1 MGFSKNIKQVINL
14 ALNFYK
20 FAAIDTT
27 LSDEIASFDY
37 EAKINDYNAYISTP
51 KALSLIDGLEISRI
65 TSKGLETL
73 SEIDE
78 EAFYVQLNNDVRELA
93 SLSFIYM
100 NEYKGYQELIDSVE
114 LFEENYLN
122 NIDLLFDSPEDYFD
136 DTDSTFILDV
146 DDEDFHQDLE
156 KLKIPIQI
164 ILNYL
169 SAIKIMIKSKDLHDE
184 YKRNGEKSPS
194 EKDMDNQT
202 LIFKDLTGEGTIV
215 QEVGGDVQLDTSVN
229 KDKGENLGLRTF
241 TVSHVDMADS
251 LRQKLENLKSEASV
265 NIEKSLI
272 FLKSLDVPSI
282 KNINALSKNEELGV
296 SKKDIDFLNKNFN
309 KVHNETLRKQPDS
322 ISKDYL
328 DLLRSSLDQY
338 IDIDV
343 NLDEFSSKLEKI
355 KSLEEPIKDLN
366 RSLMNEA
373 DGLLVKLNAELS
385 SLKDRLKKAKLDRI
399 KVLRNHQTKVKK
411 IEYDLKIETKE
422 DVINSLNLQLKSLAE
437 NRSKDLASKEAII
450 SGIESEIARAKERF
464 LSDNG
469 SYLGSPKFLI
479 DKMNEKIKNLES
491 ARLST
496 DNVIQVANI
505 NNELKSLT
513 SDKNS
518 LQNSSNEYFNLYNEF
533 NSRLNKIK
541 INRVA
546 KIRSLSAKID
556 IYSKNNS
563 HITIDKIISNS
574 KNDKEEII
582 LKINNTKDLVNEV
595 NKIKKDILE
604 KIDISSKVLISNLRL
619 SKGVSSGN
627 HFLPIIT
634 NLKKSI
640 ESINPK
646 DVRTELNPN
655 GKLSLDGLKENLLKN
670 INDFN
675 NLLENVRF
683 SSATLS
689 KNWVNNPDI
698 NKDYIVLLSNNQN
711 IISGYITNEFSYA
724 AFRDMAFK
732 QFIESESVKKELLK
746 LKPEYM
752 QNDSASK
759 TIDVNRD
766 AFMVNALVDAPEIQ
780 NNLNAYLVAKNKNNA
795 IFNKFR
801 NEHILTLQKIESIG
815 NYTDLTSILKPI
827 FSSEDHLNAYNVV
840 PGNSESNK
848 ISFLTELKKKT
859 GYSKDPNIKLLNKII
874 KDFQTIFDG
883 ISLEIKYLNALND
896 SMNSDKE
903 SSLKSKLQ
911 NNKITEKVYN
921 ETINMIKS
929 LMNSQK
935 ITSNKHFIDVL
946 NTSKRDF
953 WRNFNGMI
961 NIFLNKYKQSFN
973 VDGFINFYKSI
984 RDLNNEIIS
993 LLTLSKMIDSNYYIN
1008 GDISLNLEDLR
1019 KHVMSDKFNKSSL
1032 SKPMKSFDKE
1042 QVGYV
1047 LNLKTKS
1054 VTNLGLHGAKN
1065 NIISIL
1071 REMENNYKQIAAG
1084 LVKYKIFLTQE
1095 PADNV
1100 KSKLET
1106 IIASGKLYVS
1116 KLDIYLDSLKAPEKI
1131 VELKEPEQSIEI
1143 PEEPVVSDDI
1153 DISDLDIGEEIGDL
1167 SELNLDLGD
1176 NDIDIGE
1183 EIGDFS
1189 NQPTEEP
1196 TEEPSEEE
1204 DFSTSDED
1212 MYESLKSIK

>member
-37 EAKINDYNAYISTP
+37 EAKINDYNAYISAP

-136 DTDSTFILDV
+136 NTDSTFILDV

-169 SAIKIMIKSKDLHDE
+169 NAIKIMIKSKDLHDE

-229 KDKGENLGLRTF
+229 KDKDENLGLRTF

-272 FLKSLDVPSI
+272 FLKSLDIPSI

-309 KVHNETLRKQPDS
+309 KIHNETLRKQPDS

-399 KVLRNHQTKVKK
+399 RLLRNNQSHIKK
-411 IEYDLKIETKE
+411 IEHDLKIETDQK
-422 DVINSLNLQLKSLAE
+422 VINSLNLELRSLAE
-437 NRSKDLASKEAII
+437 KRSKNLASKDVVI
-450 SGIESEIARAKERF
+450 SEIESEIAKAKAKF

-469 SYLGSPKFLI
+469 AYLGSPKFLI
-479 DKMNEKIKNLES
+479 DKMNEKIKNLEN

-513 SDKNS
+513 NDKNS

-533 NSRLNKIK
+533 DSKLVRIKMNRL
-541 INRVA
+541 A
-546 KIRSLSAKID
+546 KIRALSAKVD

-563 HITIDKIISNS
+563 HITIDKLISDS
-574 KNDKEEII
+574 RNDKEEII
-582 LKINNTKDLVNEV
+582 SKINNSKNLIVDI
-595 NKIKKDILE
+595 NKIKKDMLE
-604 KIDISSKVLISNLRL
+604 KIDISSAILISNLRL
-619 SKGVSSGN
+619 AKGVSSGN
-627 HFLPIIT
+627 KFLPIMT
-634 NLKKSI
+634 NLKNSI
-640 ESINPK
+640 NTINPK
-646 DVRTELNPN
+646 DIKTEQNPN
-655 GKLSLDGLKENLLKN
+655 GKLSLEELKTNLLNHIDNFHK
-670 INDFN
+670 
-675 NLLENVRF
+675 LLENVRF
-683 SSATLS
+683 SSATFS

-698 NKDYIVLLSNNQN
+698 KKDYIVLLSNNQN
-711 IISGYITNEFSYA
+711 TISSLITNEFSYA
-724 AFRDMAFK
+724 AFKNSVFK
-732 QFIESESVKKELLK
+732 QFIESESFKKEFLK
-746 LKPEYM
+746 LKPDYIKNETATKQIEM
-752 QNDSASK
+752 
-759 TIDVNRD
+759 NRD
-766 AFMVNALVDAPEIQ
+766 SFIINSLIDSPEIQ
-780 NNLNAYLVAKNKNNA
+780 NTLSSYIVAKNKNSTT
-795 IFNKFR
+795 FNKFK
-801 NEHILTLQKIESIG
+801 NENISLLQKIESLG
-815 NYTDLTSILKPI
+815 NYGDLTNVLNTI
-827 FSSEDHLNAYNVV
+827 FSSKNYLDSYNAV
-840 PGNSESNK
+840 PGDSFKNK
-848 ISFLTELKKKT
+848 QDFLATLKAKT
-859 GYSKDPNIKLLNKII
+859 GYSKDPNIKILNKII
-874 KDFQTIFDG
+874 KSFQTIFENLY
-883 ISLEIKYLNALND
+883 LEIEYYKQIND
-896 SMNSDKE
+896 LISSDKE
-903 SSLKSKLQ
+903 GSLKSKLQ
-911 NNKITEKVYN
+911 NNKITENVYN
-921 ETINMIKS
+921 QTVNIIKS
-929 LMNSQK
+929 LMESQK
-935 ITSNKHFIDVL
+935 ITSNKHFTDEL
-946 NTSKRDF
+946 DTSKRDF
-953 WRNFNGMI
+953 WKNFNGMI
-961 NIFLNKYKQSFN
+961 SIFLNKYKQSFN
-973 VDGFINFYKSI
+973 VDGFINFYKNI
-984 RDLNNEIIS
+984 HDLNQELIS
-993 LLTLSKMIDSNYYIN
+993 LLSLTKEISDNFYIN
-1008 GDISLNLEDLR
+1008 GDISINLDDLK
-1019 KHVMSDKFNKSSL
+1019 KHVMSDKFNKSIL
-1032 SKPMKSFDKE
+1032 SKPMKNFTKKQLS
-1042 QVGYV
+1042 YV
-1047 LNLKTKS
+1047 LNLGDKAI
-1054 VTNLGLHGAKN
+1054 TNLGLNEAKN
-1065 NIISIL
+1065 KISSIL
-1071 REMENNYKQIAAG
+1071 VDIESKYRQISAG
-1084 LVKYKIFLTQE
+1084 LIKYKILLTQE
-1095 PADNV
+1095 PADNI

-1106 IIASGKLYVS
+1106 ILDFGKIYIN
-1116 KLDIYLDSLKAPEKI
+1116 KLNVYLDSLKAPEKI

-1143 PEEPVVSDDI
+1143 PEEPIVSDDI

-1189 NQPTEEP
+1189 NQPIEEP